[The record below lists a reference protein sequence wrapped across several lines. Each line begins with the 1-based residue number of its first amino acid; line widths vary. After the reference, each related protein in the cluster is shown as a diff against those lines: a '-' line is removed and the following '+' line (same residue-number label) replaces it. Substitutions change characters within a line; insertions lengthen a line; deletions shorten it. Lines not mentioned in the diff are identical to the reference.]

1 METKEALAIY
11 KKIEELYPHAHCEL
25 NFNNPFEMLVATILS
40 AQATD
45 ISVNKV
51 TPTLFSLYPT
61 PSLLQ
66 DAKESDVEAIIKSVG
81 LSKTKAKNIIL
92 LSKELVSKYNGEV
105 IPDFDILTSLPGV
118 GRKTANVVL
127 AEVFNIPRIGVDTH
141 VSRVS
146 NRLGLSLSD
155 DVVKIESDLMNL
167 YPKEMWKD
175 VHLKLLFFGR
185 YLCKKKNPRCEDCP
199 FNQNG
204 CKK

>member
-81 LSKTKAKNIIL
+81 LSKTKAKKIIL